1 MVALSSPRRHKRN
14 KKNKRKNVGVIED
27 NSVVSQSTF
36 LQRPRDLC
44 QAIRFNQTVT
54 KRGCIPVVIPNKF
67 CLGKCAS
74 FYVPS
79 EDLLAYNRN
88 NTSIFQD
95 CRQCIPRRYQR
106 VRIPMYCPQRRRKH
120 RTKKFRKISEEAD
133 FYVLFGNNGVSHVLI
148 LNKPI
153 SRLAAN
159 VDFEAA
165 SC

>member
-1 MVALSSPRRHKRN
+1 MEITKLVALLLIIASMVALSSPRRHKRN

-95 CRQCIPRRYQR
+95 CRQCIPTRYQR

-120 RTKKFRKISEEAD
+120 RTKK
-133 FYVLFGNNGVSHVLI
+133 VLLVQQCTCRSQRCV
-148 LNKPI
+148 
-153 SRLAAN
+153 
-159 VDFEAA
+159 FE
-165 SC
+165 